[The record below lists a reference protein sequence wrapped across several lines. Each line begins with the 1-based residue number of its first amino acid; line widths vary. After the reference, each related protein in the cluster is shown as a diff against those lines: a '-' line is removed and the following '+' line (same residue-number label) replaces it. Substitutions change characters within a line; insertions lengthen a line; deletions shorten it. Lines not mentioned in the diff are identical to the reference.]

1 MDCLFFLKSATH
13 PGDRR
18 ICPDYKWAF
27 KYHRKFID
35 AKLGSF
41 NGVDAYQ
48 KVLNF
53 VEEYEAKCQNEENL
67 PEGERYISIEEQ
79 ENQIIIAIVDPFM
92 RRVPST
98 SWCPRPVLRNAHF
111 AIANDKVFFI
121 GPESN
126 HWQRL
131 SLTD

>member
-1 MDCLFFLKSATH
+1 M
-13 PGDRR
+13 
-18 ICPDYKWAF
+18 
-27 KYHRKFID
+27 
-35 AKLGSF
+35 
-41 NGVDAYQ
+41 
-48 KVLNF
+48 LNF

-111 AIANDKVFFI
+111 AIAIEYFLSDLSQII
-121 GPESN
+121 GN
-126 HWQRL
+126 VCH
-131 SLTD
+131 